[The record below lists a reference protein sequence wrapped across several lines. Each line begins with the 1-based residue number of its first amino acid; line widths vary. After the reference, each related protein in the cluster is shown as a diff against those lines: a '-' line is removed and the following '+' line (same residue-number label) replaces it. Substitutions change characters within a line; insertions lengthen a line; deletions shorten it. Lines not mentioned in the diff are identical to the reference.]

1 MKLSIKLG
9 LVILGVV
16 IAGLGARPARAE
28 NREARGTATNVTNS
42 SLTLAVGNRD
52 LTFAVNSSTNVEVA
66 GAGHRTRQ
74 AREAGVTGP
83 TLPELV
89 KPGGAFLVTYHEANG
104 KNEATNIRAISTAGP
119 GGGAIGESTQI
130 ATGNVKSVNA
140 ATLTITSDG
149 KDVTFAIGNNTKVK
163 FAGAGTATKAAGGR
177 IAFNE
182 LVHAGDN
189 VSVTYSDAA
198 GTFSASD
205 VRVIVKAR

>member
-74 AREAGVTGP
+74 AREAGVTGFRR
-83 TLPELV
+83 TLHF
-89 KPGGAFLVTYHEANG
+89 KRRCPGVWKHRPLGVYKSGCLDPVIRQGVYPGVTN
-104 KNEATNIRAISTAGP
+104 
-119 GGGAIGESTQI
+119 
-130 ATGNVKSVNA
+130 
-140 ATLTITSDG
+140 
-149 KDVTFAIGNNTKVK
+149 
-163 FAGAGTATKAAGGR
+163 
-177 IAFNE
+177 
-182 LVHAGDN
+182 
-189 VSVTYSDAA
+189 SVT
-198 GTFSASD
+198 
-205 VRVIVKAR
+205 RP